1 MASLLPLN
9 ATPLERD
16 IETVAG
22 TATELPVPIPSLW
35 DWETCPAEFLPWLSW
50 TFSVDD
56 WDSNWSEDQ
65 KRQSIKES
73 YEIHVKKGTVGSI
86 RRVLRAAGYGEVVI
100 IERAHPNLHDG
111 KIRHNGEHRY
121 QSTET
126 NGFMYRV
133 YLGTPIS
140 IQQAAQIRRLLAQT
154 APVRSH
160 LAEIHYKDALH
171 LHNNTLRRNGEYTRG
186 AV

>member
-1 MASLLPLN
+1 MASLLPPN
-9 ATPLERD
+9 ATGLERD
-16 IETVAG
+16 LETVANKA
-22 TATELPVPIPSLW
+22 TALPVPIPSLW
-35 DWETCPAEFLPWLSW
+35 DWETCPVDFLPWLAW
-50 TFSVDD
+50 TFSVAD

-86 RRVLRAAGYGEVVI
+86 RRVLRAAGYGEVI
-100 IERAHPNLHDG
+100 IVERASPILHNG
-111 KIRHNGEHRY
+111 SIRHNGEHRY
-121 QSTET
+121 QQKET

-133 YLGTPIS
+133 YLNTPIS
-140 IQQAAQIRRLLAQT
+140 TKQAAQIRRLLAQT

-160 LAEIHYKDALH
+160 LAEIHYKDSLH